1 MLLRTLVKRFA
12 ALILILFFVV
22 TFTFL
27 LMRIAPGG
35 PFDAERQIPP
45 AIEKELLAKYKLNG
59 PLAQQYGNYLRD
71 LLRGDLRISTKYRDR
86 SVNEILAQTLPITL
100 RLGAAAFL
108 VATFGGIWL
117 GAVAAANHNT
127 WKDRGALLIALV
139 AICMPTF
146 ITGPLL
152 ILIFGLTLHWLP
164 VGGWGSPTQWILP
177 TLTLASPF
185 VASIARLTR
194 SSMLETLQQDFVRT
208 AQAKG
213 LNQRI
218 ILYKHVLRVAI
229 LPVISY
235 LGPLAA
241 NLLTGSIVVE
251 SVFNIPGAGG
261 FFVNSIFNRDAFLLG
276 GIVMVYCT
284 LLVIFNLI
292 VDLVYPWLDKRI
304 RLPQ

>member
-1 MLLRTLVKRFA
+1 MPLRTLVKRLA
-12 ALILILFFVV
+12 ALILILFFVL

-27 LMRIAPGG
+27 LMRISPGG

-59 PLAQQYGNYLRD
+59 SLAQQYGNYLQD

-127 WKDRGALLIALV
+127 WKDRGALLIALA

-292 VDLVYPWLDKRI
+292 VDLVYPLLDKRI